1 MMKDSVRHVDRENLN
16 DEETATIVWD
26 AIHGQQSAAVYNG
39 SGTPEFLVAAR
50 SGRITSLT
58 DDPNDAELYE
68 GVEDSDWSTLRVGR
82 DD

>member
-1 MMKDSVRHVDRENLN
+1 MMEDSVRHVDREDLN

-26 AIHGQQSAAVYNG
+26 AIHGKSAAVFNG
-39 SGTPEFLVAAR
+39 ESTPEFLVAAR
-50 SGRITSLT
+50 SGRISSLT

-68 GVEDSDWSTLRVGR
+68 DVEDSDWSTIRVGR

>member
-1 MMKDSVRHVDRENLN
+1 MMENSVRRVERENLN
-16 DEETATIVWD
+16 DDEAATIVWD
-26 AIHGQQSAAVYNG
+26 AIHGQSAAVYNG

-58 DDPNDAELYE
+58 DDPNDAELYDD
-68 GVEDSDWSTLRVGR
+68 VQDSDWSTLRVGR